1 MSYDPGPYWEKRY
14 AQLNLHSSGHRDL
27 PALYNDWLYHR
38 KRRVL
43 RRSLARCGLKPAD
56 LNILE
61 VGSGT
66 GAYLDFWRGEG
77 VTALTGLD
85 LSAAAVEFIG
95 GQYPEYR
102 FMQRDVTAPGL
113 AADCGTGFD
122 LVTALDVL
130 YHVVDDQLLATALEN
145 IHAVLRPGGILAV
158 HDQFLHRETEHHDYI
173 RWRSLADWEQAL
185 DAAGFDI
192 IGRTPIF
199 FLMIQ
204 PTDIAPSR
212 TGVFMDRLWVWTNRC
227 IHRAPAL
234 MARLLF
240 AADSLLGMMLREGP
254 SMELLLARRRP

>member
-1 MSYDPGPYWEKRY
+1 MSYDPGPYWEERY
-14 AQLNLHSSGHRDL
+14 ATLSLHSSGHRDL
-27 PALYNDWLYHR
+27 PAAYNDWLYHR

-43 RRSLARCGLKPAD
+43 RRGLARLGLDPAR
-56 LNILE
+56 LRILE

-66 GAYLDFWRGEG
+66 GAYLDFWKQQG
-77 VTALTGLD
+77 ASSLIGLD
-85 LSAAAVEFIG
+85 LSAAAIRFISER
-95 GQYPEYR
+95 YPEYR
-102 FMQRDVTAPGL
+102 FMQRDVTVAGL

-130 YHVVDDQLLATALEN
+130 YHVVDDRLLAAALGN

-173 RWRSLADWEQAL
+173 RWRSLADWERAL

-192 IGRTPIF
+192 IGRWPIF
-199 FLMIQ
+199 CLMIQ
-204 PTDIAPSR
+204 PTDVAPSPA
-212 TGVFMDRLWVWTNRC
+212 GAFMHRLWAWTNRC

-234 MARLLF
+234 MGRVLF
-240 AADSLLGMMLREGP
+240 VADSLLGTVLREGP